1 MRVPIL
7 VLTSLVLTFFTLG
20 ILPMRLQA
28 QKSTPDLILQ
38 AFHSWSEGQP
48 KAAIAILEPMLQAGV
63 NGAEERDLGVAW
75 NVLGSAY
82 MDLEMYDKAER
93 AYQQSI
99 EKLRAIPA
107 AQAQYASSIDSL
119 GTLEESLGQ
128 KDQAKALCEKARHIY
143 EGLGDSAGVAITS
156 TNLAVIAYGKKDFK
170 GARRNME
177 RASQEAQHA
186 TGMGDDDVAAMD
198 AMSSA
203 LALHDGRNE
212 EAMSTIQQA
221 IDHWKHAHG
230 PGYFMLGTGY
240 LLRAQ
245 ALAKSGDYP
254 RAIADA
260 RQALAI
266 AEGAVGRNT
275 FAYVSA
281 ENVYARILQASGAKE
296 EGARLRK
303 EATGTLADLELRL
316 CNGCTISA
324 SGFR

>member
-1 MRVPIL
+1 M
-7 VLTSLVLTFFTLG
+7 
-20 ILPMRLQA
+20 QA
-28 QKSTPDLILQ
+28 YQL
-38 AFHSWSEGQP
+38 WSGGQP

-63 NGAEERDLGVAW
+63 NAQERDLGVAW

-82 MDLEMYDKAER
+82 VDLEMYDKAER

-107 AQAQYASSIDSL
+107 ARAQYASSIDSL

-128 KDQAKALCEKARHIY
+128 NDQAKALCEKARHIY
-143 EGLGDSAGVAITS
+143 EGLGNSAGVAITS
-156 TNLAVIAYGKKDFK
+156 TNLAAIAYGKKDFK
-170 GARRNME
+170 AARRNLE

-186 TGMGDDDVAAMD
+186 TSMRDDDVAAMD
-198 AMSSA
+198 TITSA

-212 EAMSTIQQA
+212 EAMSTIEQA

-230 PGYFMLGTGY
+230 PGYFMLATGY

-260 RQALAI
+260 RQALSI
-266 AEGAVGRNT
+266 VEVTIGKNT
-275 FAYVSA
+275 FAYASA
-281 ENVYARILQASGAKE
+281 EKVCAQILQASGAKE
-296 EGARLRK
+296 EAARLRK
-303 EATGTLADLELRL
+303 EATGALADLELRL
-316 CNGCTISA
+316 CNGCTINA